1 MPRSKLGPEK
11 KGLRQKWRAEDML
24 NAINAVR
31 ARTKTLNEA
40 ARCFNVPKATLS
52 RKVAKRDVDPNVLAN
67 EKLGRK
73 PTLPCKIEKELVEYC
88 LLMERKFYGL
98 TRNDI
103 RRMAYQLAL
112 RNGISNQFNDEIA
125 GRAWF
130 DHFMNRH
137 KNQLSIRKP
146 EGTSLARA
154 IGFNRESVMNFFD
167 LLEMEYAKHSFP
179 PNRIY
184 NVDESGLSVVQ
195 SKLPHVIG
203 RKGKKQ
209 IGALTAAERGSLVT
223 IIACMSAGGNFV
235 PPMMIFPRTNWT
247 DRLMKGAPPG
257 AIGRCHPSGWV
268 QSYLFTEWFSHFI
281 ENTRPTAD
289 SPVLLILDGHFSH
302 TRNLDVILKAKD
314 NHVTILCLPPHTTHR
329 LQPLDRTF
337 MGPLKSYY
345 SEEVRQA
352 LRTGG
357 MDTYDIAEK
366 FGRAYLKVQT
376 GAIAVNGFKC
386 TGIYPLNRGVFTEA
400 DFIAAQHDAEQVA
413 DNGDVNNDNGDMHSS
428 VMESTDVSRENNRQE
443 IGQDIGG
450 QSTCV
455 DHITHAHISPIPNAK
470 KKTSNRGR
478 KALSA
483 TVLTSSPYKEAL
495 KSSIENKANRQNPK
509 RKRTSAHKTASE
521 GELERQKNQPG
532 TSKGSDVPR
541 PTKQKKTVRNGRRKL
556 FSKRNEDEVS
566 SGDQQEMGSC
576 LSSGTSNLTEPL
588 GQEIPEDDDAVCLFC
603 GETFNNSK
611 SGELW
616 VQCVMCRE
624 WAHMLCS
631 GCESDDFICDFCS

>member
-11 KGLRQKWRAEDML
+11 NGLRQKWRPADML
-24 NAINAVR
+24 NAISAVR
-31 ARTKTLNEA
+31 EKTKTLNEA

-52 RKVAKRDVDPNVLAN
+52 RKVAKRDVDPQILVN

-73 PTLPCKIEKELVEYC
+73 PILPLQIEKELVEYC

-103 RRMAYQLAL
+103 RRMAYQLAA
-112 RNGISNQFNDEIA
+112 RNGISNNFNDDMA

-137 KNQLSIRKP
+137 KHLLSIRKP

-154 IGFNRESVMNFFD
+154 IGFNKESVMTFFD
-167 LLEMEYAKHSFP
+167 LLETEYAKHRYP
-179 PNRIY
+179 PDRIF

-195 SKLPHVIG
+195 TKLPHVIG
-203 RKGKKQ
+203 MKGKKQ
-209 IGALTAAERGSLVT
+209 IGSLTAAERGSLVT
-223 IIACMSAGGNFV
+223 IIVCMSAGGNFV

-257 AIGRCHPSGWV
+257 AIGKCHPSGWV

-281 ENTRPTAD
+281 EHTKPTSE

-337 MGPLKSYY
+337 MGPLKTFY

-366 FGRAYLKVQT
+366 FANAYLKVQT
-376 GAIAVNGFKC
+376 GIIAVSGFKC
-386 TGIYPLNRGVFTEA
+386 TGIYPLNRNVFSET
-400 DFIAAQHDAEQVA
+400 DFIAAQHEAENVA
-413 DNGDVNNDNGDMHSS
+413 DNSELHEAGDEDGDDDLHPSGSESSAVLRNGNERTLEEAGGSS
-428 VMESTDVSRENNRQE
+428 STPISHVTP
-443 IGQDIGG
+443 QD
-450 QSTCV
+450 
-455 DHITHAHISPIPNAK
+455 ISPILSAK
-470 KKTSNRGR
+470 KKITSNRGR

-483 TVLTSSPYKEAL
+483 TIITSSPYKDAL
-495 KSSIENKANRQNPK
+495 KSSLDKKATKLNSKKKGPP
-509 RKRTSAHKTASE
+509 AHKAAV
-521 GELERQKNQPG
+521 RYKNQMSQPG
-532 TSKGSDVPR
+532 TSKGTS
-541 PTKQKKTVRNGRRKL
+541 QNKKNGRRSL
-556 FSKRNEDEVS
+556 FSKRRRNEDGTS
-566 SGDQQEMGSC
+566 SDEDETGGC
-576 LSSGTSNLTEPL
+576 LSSGSSNISEPI
-588 GQEIPEDDDAVCLFC
+588 GQEVPAEDDADCLFC
-603 GETFNNSK
+603 GETFKKSK
-611 SGELW
+611 SAELW
-616 VQCVMCRE
+616 VQCVMCQK

-631 GCESDDFICDFCS
+631 ACENDVFICDFCS